1 MIDRPIRVEQRPS
14 ASAARIPVR
23 SILPQSSTT
32 LIERFML
39 MTAIIILPL
48 ENSIPTVAGMSVSF
62 LIFAALALY
71 VIMNRPRTLGVI
83 CYHPVFIAAYAFIG
97 VSALLEFS
105 SPLPRYLEIIRFGEM
120 IGGTACVAVLCRDR
134 AGLAAGLYGYIA
146 AALWVSVQL
155 YLTSYGVLQDMGT
168 ADDFQEAT
176 NLRSNVSVGFRINLN
191 TLAFVCLQG
200 AITAFALSLADK
212 AKHRRI
218 LFIGIACV
226 CLVASFLSMS
236 RGNALG
242 SVVSFAAILYACG
255 VKQGK
260 ALILAAIVGM
270 GLYTLVPD
278 AVWSRMTFTTAVG
291 ESGKMEARAHIYTM
305 ALNHLPEYIMAGVG
319 AGNYHGGWAIEKGF
333 VAGAGKLIGA
343 HNSLLQITIYWGVLG
358 LVVFLWVIWCIY
370 RSIPLGCGRDGLSL
384 ALVGIIVSLGLWL
397 LQNHTFYMKSFAFG
411 VGLLVG
417 ARLGIWPTGIVSAVD
432 SQKEAVRQP
441 SSQ

>member
-1 MIDRPIRVEQRPS
+1 
-14 ASAARIPVR
+14 
-23 SILPQSSTT
+23 

-48 ENSIPTVAGMSVSF
+48 ENSIPTMAGMSLSF
-62 LIFAALALY
+62 LIFTALALY
-71 VIMNRPRTLGVI
+71 VIMYRPRTLGVI
-83 CYHPVFIAAYAFIG
+83 FYHPVFIAAAAFIG

-105 SPLPRYLEIIRFGEM
+105 SPVPRYLEIVRFGEM
-120 IGGTACVAVLCRDR
+120 MGGTACVAVLCRDR
-134 AGLAAGLYGYIA
+134 AGLTAGLYGYIA
-146 AALWVSVQL
+146 AALWVSIQL

-176 NLRSNVSVGFRINLN
+176 KLRDNNVGVGFRINLN
-191 TLAFVCLQG
+191 ALGFVCMQG
-200 AITAFALSLADK
+200 AIAAFALSLVEK
-212 AKHRRI
+212 AKLRRI

-242 SVVSFAAILYACG
+242 SLVSFAAILYACG

-270 GLYTLVPD
+270 AMYTLVPD

-291 ESGKMEARAHIYTM
+291 ESGKMEARAHIYTT
-305 ALNHLPEYIMAGVG
+305 ALNHLPEYIVAGVG
-319 AGNYHGGWAIEKGF
+319 AGEYYGAWGTKKGF
-333 VAGAGKLIGA
+333 VAKGVVIGV
-343 HNSLLQITIYWGVLG
+343 HNTFLQIAIYWGVLG
-358 LVVFLWVIWCIY
+358 LVVYLWIIWCVY

-384 ALVGIIVSLGLWL
+384 AMLGIIVSLGLWL

-411 VGLLVG
+411 VGLLLG

-432 SQKEAVRQP
+432 SQGRYKQ
-441 SSQ
+441 QMWK